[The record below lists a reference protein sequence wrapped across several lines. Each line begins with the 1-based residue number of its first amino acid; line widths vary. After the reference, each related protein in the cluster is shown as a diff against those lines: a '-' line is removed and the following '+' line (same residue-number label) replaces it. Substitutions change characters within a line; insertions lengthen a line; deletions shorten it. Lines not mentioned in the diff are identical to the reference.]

1 VKDPGANV
9 SIDRRK
15 YPRVRTDS
23 LVSIRRVETPPPALA
38 HALDLSLG
46 GIRFQC
52 VGVELELGEV
62 VAVTLTLGDRTA
74 SVVGRLVRVTDLD
87 AFTQEVALAFLV
99 VDDATQQLL
108 RDALPEAQEYDPR
121 DQ

>member
-1 VKDPGANV
+1 MKDGANA

-23 LVSIRRVETPPPALA
+23 LVSIRRLETPPPALA

-46 GIRFQC
+46 GVRFQC
-52 VGVELELGEV
+52 VGVELELNEV
-62 VAVTLTLGDRTA
+62 VSVTLTLGDRTA
-74 SVVGRLVRVTDLD
+74 TVIGKLVRVTDLD

-99 VDDATQQLL
+99 ADDSTQALL
-108 RDALPEAQEYDPR
+108 REALPEGQVFDPR